1 LQVRVNGSSY
11 WRTQWR
17 KLEAEGGIALRVES
31 PAGKI
36 LYGEKSASAAV
47 IYRPAGVTGLPWSLT
62 VYPATQAAPQE
73 AALAR
78 RRLLL
83 AGLAVF
89 AILLAAG
96 TWLIGRAISKEL
108 AVARL
113 QSDFVSAVSH
123 EFRTPLTALRQLSE
137 LLARGRVSDE
147 SARQRAY
154 EVMQGESD
162 RLARLVESLLDF
174 GRMQSGAFKY
184 RFETVDA
191 GQWAGRVVD
200 DFRLSSR
207 GRGRAI
213 HFRSHGIESAIRA
226 DREALSGALW
236 NLLDNA
242 VKYSPEGRPV
252 EVDLQ
257 SRDGKVEVSVRDQGL
272 GIAEQDLKHVFDKFY
287 RGEAA
292 KSNGTKGTGIGLA
305 LVREIVRAH
314 GGTVR
319 AASATGKGSEFTLV
333 LPWQES

>member
-1 LQVRVNGSSY
+1 MTGPSF
-11 WRTQWR
+11 WRSLWR
-17 KLEAEGGIALRVES
+17 KLEAESGIALRVES
-31 PAGKI
+31 PAGEI
-36 LYGEKSASAAV
+36 LYGATSAAAAAV
-47 IYRPAGVTGLPWSLT
+47 YRPAGLTGLPWSLT
-62 VYPATQAAPQE
+62 VSPAIQAAPPE
-73 AALAR
+73 SALAR

-83 AGLAVF
+83 ASLAVF

-137 LLARGRVSDE
+137 LLARGRVPDDA
-147 SARQRAY
+147 ARQRAY
-154 EVMQGESD
+154 EVMQSESD

-184 RFETVDA
+184 RFETLDA
-191 GQWAGRVVD
+191 GRWAGRVVD

-213 HFRSHGIESAIRA
+213 HFRSHGVESAIRA

-272 GIAEQDLKHVFDKFY
+272 GIAEHDLKHVFDKFY

-319 AASATGKGSEFTLV
+319 AASAAGKGSEFTLV